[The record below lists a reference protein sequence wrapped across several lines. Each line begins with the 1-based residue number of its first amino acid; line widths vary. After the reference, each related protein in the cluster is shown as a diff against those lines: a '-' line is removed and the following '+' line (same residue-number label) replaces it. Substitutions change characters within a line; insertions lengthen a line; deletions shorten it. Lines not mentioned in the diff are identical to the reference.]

1 MLHRTPVFEDEG
13 NAKKRGVS
21 LSNSDCSGRNPQR
34 LRLDPV
40 QTIGAGCDYRPTD
53 PRPYACGE
61 WFYFA
66 VEQWNDP
73 NNLPIDG
80 LVVDF
85 IIDGAEVTSVWEVK
99 NTH

>member
-1 MLHRTPVFEDEG
+1 MIRDE
-13 NAKKRGVS
+13 
-21 LSNSDCSGRNPQR
+21 
-34 LRLDPV
+34 
-40 QTIGAGCDYRPTD
+40 
-53 PRPYACGE
+53 CGE

-80 LVVDF
+80 LIVDF
-85 IIDGAEVTSVWEVK
+85 VIDGADVTSVWEVT